1 MKQEKSGEKNI
12 SQNRLGKDRND
23 GINSHGLQ
31 NNCYKYTQEFIGN
44 INTIS
49 KEREDIKKNQ
59 MELWE
64 VKIQYIK

>member
-12 SQNRLGKDRND
+12 SQNRLGKDIND

-31 NNCYKYTQEFIGN
+31 NCYKYTQEFIGN
-44 INTIS
+44 INTIG

-59 MELWE
+59 MELRE
-64 VKIQYIK
+64 MKIQYIK